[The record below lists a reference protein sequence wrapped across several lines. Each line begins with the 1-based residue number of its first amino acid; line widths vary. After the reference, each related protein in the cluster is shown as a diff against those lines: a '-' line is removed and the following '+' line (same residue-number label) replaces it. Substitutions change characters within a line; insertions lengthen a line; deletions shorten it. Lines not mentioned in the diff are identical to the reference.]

1 VRHKRSV
8 LGVIAAT
15 VLASGSLLVAASSS
29 SAVSLDEPHVTICH
43 RTNSDTN
50 PYVEIS
56 PAVSGVLNGHAD
68 QHNDLF
74 VWTPTLK
81 AQHQK
86 WGDII
91 PAFDFGPGQQF
102 SGLNLTTLGGPNG
115 TTTGAAILANHCVIP
130 GEVPPAPELVSLT
143 VSKLVVG
150 TLPSA
155 VTGFTAEVICD
166 ENAPVE
172 IALPKAGGAGT
183 PASIDVEVGSH
194 CSVVETATGGAS
206 HVSYS
211 VAGIESGIFIDAD
224 TDVVITN
231 TFDPPQVDPGTVVTP
246 TDPGALAP
254 VVSPAVVVA
263 AAAVVASPAFT
274 G

>member
-1 VRHKRSV
+1 
-8 LGVIAAT
+8 VIAAT
-15 VLASGSLLVAASSS
+15 ALASGSLLVAASSS
-29 SAVSLDEPHVTICH
+29 SAVTVVEPHVTICH

-68 QHNDLF
+68 QHNDPF

-115 TTTGAAILANHCVIP
+115 STTGAAILANHCVIP
-130 GEVPPAPELVSLT
+130 GEVPPPELVSLT

-150 TLPSA
+150 TLPTA
-155 VTGFTAEVICD
+155 VTGFTAEVTCD
-166 ENAPVE
+166 ENPPIQV
-172 IALPKAGGAGT
+172 ALPKAGGAGT
-183 PASIDVEVGSH
+183 PASIDVEVGSN

-206 HVSYS
+206 QVSYS
-211 VAGIESGIFIDAD
+211 VAGIESGIFIDTA
-224 TDVVITN
+224 TNVVITN
-231 TFDPPQVDPGTVVTP
+231 TFAPAQVASEVVTSAAPGTP
-246 TDPGALAP
+246 P
-254 VVSPAVVVA
+254 VVA
-263 AAAVVASPAFT
+263 AAAVVATPSFT

>member
-1 VRHKRSV
+1 MRQKRSV
-8 LGVIAAT
+8 LGVIAAAA
-15 VLASGSLLVAASSS
+15 LASGSLLVVAGSSNAV
-29 SAVSLDEPHVTICH
+29 AVSEPHVTICH

-68 QHNDLF
+68 QHNELF
-74 VWTPTLK
+74 VWAPGLK

-102 SGLNLTTLGGPNG
+102 DGLNLTTLGGPNG
-115 TTTGAAILANHCVIP
+115 TTAGAAILANHCVIP
-130 GEVPPAPELVSLT
+130 GDVPPPELVSLT
-143 VSKLVVG
+143 VSKAVVG
-150 TLPSA
+150 TVPTG

-166 ENAPVE
+166 GGTPVE
-172 IALPKAGGAGT
+172 VALPPGNGAGT
-183 PASIDVEVGSH
+183 PASIEVEVGSQ
-194 CSVVETATGGAS
+194 CSVVETDAGGADS
-206 HVSYS
+206 VSYS
-211 VAGIESGIFIDAD
+211 VTGIKTPPGVFINVD

-231 TFDPPQVDPGTVVTP
+231 TFDPAEVVVPPAEVAPADVLTPAVTP
-246 TDPGALAP
+246 AAAP
-254 VVSPAVVVA
+254 AAVTVSPV
-263 AAAVVASPAFT
+263 FT